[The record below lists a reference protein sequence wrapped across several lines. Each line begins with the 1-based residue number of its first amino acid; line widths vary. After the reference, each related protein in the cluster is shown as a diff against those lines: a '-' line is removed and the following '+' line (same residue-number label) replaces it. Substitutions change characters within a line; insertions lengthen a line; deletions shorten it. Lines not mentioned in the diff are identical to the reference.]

1 MSWKGTRWSG
11 SARKGTR
18 RQEPGW
24 LTAARSQPPHPRA
37 TAAARPRQSGRP
49 TPQPPCRGYDT
60 LRNPP
65 PRSQSCPRA
74 GDRGVSCILAGRMGA
89 GGASEYSRPR
99 LGPGWTRRTVPPTC
113 VGRRCP
119 RPATSTVAAAA
130 GRCGRR
136 AAARLAEDPGGPC
149 WPRRGG
155 GAGHEGRGAVPRGGE
170 GRPVES
176 ACVVADPAHDSGG
189 MEARLCLAERTL
201 RPRRSM
207 SESTLIPPA
216 KIPPVVA
223 YERYFHSQSKARTE
237 TDPAYSQPDRR
248 FLEGGTRHH

>member
-155 GAGHEGRGAVPRGGE
+155 GAGHEGRGAVPRGGGRAPCGIGMCC
-170 GRPVES
+170 GRPGTRQRRHGG
-176 ACVVADPAHDSGG
+176 AVVLGGADATPPTLH
-189 MEARLCLAERTL
+189 ER
-201 RPRRSM
+201 
-207 SESTLIPPA
+207 I
-216 KIPPVVA
+216 
-223 YERYFHSQSKARTE
+223 Y
-237 TDPAYSQPDRR
+237 AYS
-248 FLEGGTRHH
+248 TRQDPSCCCL